1 MLKWFAPLLL
11 LAAKPEVLIRL
22 VVGALVCAVLF
33 GGVWLASNIALTF
46 DALKNPYIAAAYGV
60 VLLCFFMV
68 VGMVAWLRLRR
79 LGTSP
84 KAIAAKVEVPLPLPT
99 EIVAKRAKELST
111 KWEAESRR
119 AALQPIER
127 LGHAPAAVSL
137 EPPRASVPARTTLCV
152 TGPAYT
158 GKTALIARLA
168 ASTGAPQPETSDIV
182 RLVDAGPS
190 DGDERSVTAL
200 IEAAAAAD
208 GVLFVVDQDLRAPE
222 VAAIARFVAKRKPL
236 YVVLNK
242 ADQLNAADRDA
253 ILLSI
258 RAKMPVGFAGNHVV
272 SVCCAAATAVPIG
285 GQARTPASRNFRCGS
300 DAAALHSAKS
310 RHFRRLIRG
319 IVLIRGNTRAAH
331 WQSRRVLTTFAGE
344 RTD

>member
-22 VVGALVCAVLF
+22 VVGALACAVLF

-46 DALKNPYIAAAYGV
+46 DTLKSPYIAAAYGV

-119 AALQPIER
+119 VARQPIER
-127 LGHAPAAVSL
+127 LGQAHSPAAVSL

-158 GKTALIARLA
+158 GKSALIARLA
-168 ASTGAPQPETSDIV
+168 VSTGAPQPQTSDIV

-190 DGDERSVTAL
+190 DGDERSVGAL
-200 IEAAAAAD
+200 VEAAAATD

-222 VAAIARFVAKRKPL
+222 AAAIARFVAKRTPL

-242 ADQLNAADRDA
+242 ADQFNAADRDA

-258 RAKMPVGFAGNHVV
+258 REKMPVGFAGGHVV
-272 SVCCAAATAVPIG
+272 AVAGEPSPVEREI
-285 GQARTPASRNFRCGS
+285 QDARGAMRIETRRPSP
-300 DAAALHSAKS
+300 DIAALTQLLS
-310 RHFRRLIRG
+310 RVIRPSPG
-319 IVLIRGNTRAAH
+319 
-331 WQSRRVLTTFAGE
+331 RVLQFQAAS
-344 RTD
+344 

>member
-1 MLKWFAPLLL
+1 M
-11 LAAKPEVLIRL
+11 
-22 VVGALVCAVLF
+22 
-33 GGVWLASNIALTF
+33 
-46 DALKNPYIAAAYGV
+46 
-60 VLLCFFMV
+60 
-68 VGMVAWLRLRR
+68 
-79 LGTSP
+79 
-84 KAIAAKVEVPLPLPT
+84 
-99 EIVAKRAKELST
+99 
-111 KWEAESRR
+111 
-119 AALQPIER
+119 
-127 LGHAPAAVSL
+127 
-137 EPPRASVPARTTLCV
+137 PARTTLCV

-272 SVCCAAATAVPIG
+272 SV
-285 GQARTPASRNFRCGS
+285 
-300 DAAALHSAKS
+300 
-310 RHFRRLIRG
+310 
-319 IVLIRGNTRAAH
+319 
-331 WQSRRVLTTFAGE
+331 AGE
-344 RTD
+344 PSPVQREIRRRTRRPAD

>member
-11 LAAKPEVLIRL
+11 LTAKPEVLIRL
-22 VVGALVCAVLF
+22 VVGALACAVLF

-46 DALKNPYIAAAYGV
+46 DTLKSPYIAAAYGV

-84 KAIAAKVEVPLPLPT
+84 KAITAKVEVPLPLPT

-119 AALQPIER
+119 AARQPIER
-127 LGHAPAAVSL
+127 LPQPPAAAVSL

-168 ASTGAPQPETSDIV
+168 ASTGAPQPGTSDVI

-190 DGDERSVTAL
+190 DGDERSVAAL
-200 IEAAAAAD
+200 VEAAAAAN

-222 VAAIARFVAKRKPL
+222 VAAIARFVAHRKPL

-242 ADQLNAADRDA
+242 ADQFNAADRDA

-258 RAKMPVGFAGNHVV
+258 RAKMPVGFAGGHVV
-272 SVCCAAATAVPIG
+272 SVAGEPSPVQREIQDTRGAVRIETRRPSPDI
-285 GQARTPASRNFRCGS
+285 
-300 DAAALHSAKS
+300 AALTQLLS
-310 RHFRRLIRG
+310 RVIAPSPG
-319 IVLIRGNTRAAH
+319 RALQFQAA
-331 WQSRRVLTTFAGE
+331 S
-344 RTD
+344 